1 MRSLSKLAKVSLV
14 AACVIALAAFAAPA
28 QSNKNQEKGQE
39 RVQEQKRVQEQ
50 EVLHRAIRQK
60 YASGEQDGLN
70 LVIYK
75 IENGGQTP
83 INPATHSFKKGDQI
97 RIEFQSNFDGYVY
110 FINVPPKGEKVVF
123 YPDVKFKDNNNI
135 IRARQKYILPRESIF
150 EFEED
155 QPGLEVIQV
164 VMSRQPIPFL
174 EDSIRKSGGVV
185 ASTAEGAASELKDL
199 ASNRGGY
206 DVEKPVKVVPDKS
219 NVLTRSVRLAPPKE
233 KDKEGAVVTVPDKL
247 KDGEMAVFE
256 IRLRRI

>member
-206 DVEKPVKVVPDKS
+206 DVD
-219 NVLTRSVRLAPPKE
+219 RA
-233 KDKEGAVVTVPDKL
+233 GAVVERRLALEATRVQVRY
-247 KDGEMAVFE
+247 AV
-256 IRLRRI
+256 RLRPAGHT